1 MLFEQVDLIEVN
13 FSPTVGHEPQRR
25 RPALVVSVGHFNNV
39 ISSLAVVCP
48 IISIANAHPLH
59 IELDPNNAVKGCVCI
74 EQMRAIDLNNPARG
88 VEHLGSMIDS
98 ATMSRVLD
106 AIGAVF
112 NI

>member
-1 MLFEQVDLIEVN
+1 M
-13 FSPTVGHEPQRR
+13 
-25 RPALVVSVGHFNNV
+25 SVGYFNNV
-39 ISSLAVVCP
+39 ISSLTVVCP

-98 ATMSRVLD
+98 ATMSHILD